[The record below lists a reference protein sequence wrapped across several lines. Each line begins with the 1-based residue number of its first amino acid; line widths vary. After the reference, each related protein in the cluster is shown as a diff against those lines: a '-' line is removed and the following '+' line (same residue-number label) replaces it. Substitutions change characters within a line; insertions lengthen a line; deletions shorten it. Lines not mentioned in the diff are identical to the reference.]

1 MVNSVNRRGFLSM
14 VAGGAALAI
23 ADFGLWRGRPGLAS
37 RWHLASGKEQG
48 QDALA
53 TAEIAN
59 RKSLPNVLFIAVDDL
74 RPQLGCYGQ
83 EQIISP
89 NIDRLAAEGLLFERA
104 YCQQAVCAP
113 SRASILSGTRPDT
126 TGIYDLNTPLRKAM
140 PSVLTLPEHFKNNGY
155 ETISIGKI
163 YHHPK
168 DDSQGWSAEPYRAG
182 TFPEGTW
189 KGRGYVTAE
198 AIAQMEE
205 LGKADPKMQGQGPAF
220 EAGDV
225 PDNAYPDG
233 TNTDYAIKELSRLKD
248 KPFFLAMG
256 FYKPHLPFTA
266 PKKYWD
272 MYKPQDIKLADNP
285 FIPKNAPSYA
295 TTDWGEL
302 RSYYGIPKKGPCSD
316 ELARQLIHGYQACVS
331 YTDAMVG
338 RLLNEL
344 DRLKLRDKTVIIL
357 WGDHGWKLGEHAGW
371 SKHTNFEL
379 DTHVPMIL
387 SVPGAK
393 TAEHAV
399 PSGGLPDS
407 GPARTGVL
415 SPALR
420 QTKDLPGQRTWAL
433 TEYVDIYPTLCEA
446 CGLAVPG
453 HLEGRSMMPLVE
465 NPARPW
471 KKAAFSQYP
480 RGKVMGY
487 TMRTER
493 FRYTEWQDRKTKEA
507 LAREL
512 YDHEKDPDENVN
524 AVDQPE
530 YAKDVE
536 RLAVMLKQGWRAA

>member
-1 MVNSVNRRGFLSM
+1 MTNSVSRRGFLSM
-14 VAGGAALAI
+14 MAGGAALSVLRA
-23 ADFGLWRGRPGLAS
+23 ADCVLSATQNAERPML
-37 RWHLASGKEQG
+37 
-48 QDALA
+48 
-53 TAEIAN
+53 
-59 RKSLPNVLFIAVDDL
+59 NVLFIAVDDL

-83 EQIISP
+83 KQIISP
-89 NIDRLAAEGLLFERA
+89 NIDRLASEGLLFERA

-140 PSVLTLPEHFKNNGY
+140 PNILTLPEHFKNNGY
-155 ETISIGKI
+155 ETVSIGKI
-163 YHHPK
+163 YHHPN
-168 DDSQGWSAEPYRAG
+168 DDSQGWSAKPYRAG

-205 LGKADPKMQGQGPAF
+205 LGKADPKSQGLGPAF

-233 TNTDYAIKELSRLKD
+233 ANTDYAIKELSRLKSVRTPQED
-248 KPFFLAMG
+248 RPFFLAMG

-272 MYKPQDIKLADNP
+272 LYKPQDIKLADNP

-302 RSYYGIPKKGPCSD
+302 RAYYGIPKKGPCSD

-331 YTDAMVG
+331 YTDAMIG

-371 SKHTNFEL
+371 CKHTNFEL

-387 SVPGAK
+387 SVPG
-393 TAEHAV
+393 
-399 PSGGLPDS
+399 
-407 GPARTGVL
+407 
-415 SPALR
+415 
-420 QTKDLPGQRTWAL
+420 TKMAGQRTWAL
-433 TEYVDIYPTLCEA
+433 SEYVDIYPTLCEA

-493 FRYTEWQDRKTKEA
+493 FRYTEWQDRKSKEA

-512 YDHEKDPDENVN
+512 YDHDKDPDENVN
-524 AVDQPE
+524 AVEQPE
-530 YAKDVE
+530 YAKDVQ
-536 RLAVMLKQGWRAA
+536 RLAAMLKQGWPAA